1 MIIDD
6 TTGELLLT
14 ASDLTSASACE
25 WRVLT
30 SLDARLGR
38 RERPPAD
45 DDAMLAR
52 TAILGDAHEERLLA
66 GMRERGPVV
75 EIRRA
80 LDDEGRS
87 EAVARTQ
94 AALDAR
100 APAIFQAAFRGE
112 RFFGYADFVELDE
125 QGRYVVSDA
134 KLARHAKVTA
144 LLQLAA
150 YARAIRAM
158 GAPVGDEV
166 RLLLGDDTV
175 STHALRD
182 IEPVLLER
190 RARFEHLVDERLQAT
205 DPLAWA
211 TDGILACGSCPAC
224 EEQIAATDD
233 VFQIAGLRRD
243 QRDRLRAAGI
253 CSVAELAAADDAA
266 KPPRMAI
273 ATFASLRQ
281 QAAAQLRSREA
292 DAVSF
297 ELVDAAPIEALP
309 SPSDGDLFFDFEGDP
324 LWQDGPFWG
333 LDYLFGVRDATGAFT
348 GFWAHS
354 LAEERQAL
362 IDFLAFVRERRER
375 HPDLRIYHYASYE
388 RTHLLSI
395 AARHGVGEEEVD
407 DLLRAGVLVD
417 LYPVVKRSLVVGS
430 PSYSLKKLEPLY
442 MPAER
447 AGEVTNA
454 GDSIVWFQQATELR
468 ERGEHEEADRL
479 FRQIEAYN
487 AYDVESTHGLR
498 DWLRSLVSGTGA
510 ERAAVSPKELSP
522 ERAEVV
528 AARERL
534 VERLLARAGDDPA
547 HRDAEQTAL
556 WLAAAA
562 VGFHTRERKTFW
574 WEHFSRLDGLV
585 EEWRDQRDVVTIDEV
600 LEVGG
605 WEQEPRKQSPSRRI
619 RFRGTVAPGSR
630 LGDEASGMHAVYTQP
645 SPVDPDAT
653 TELRAHART
662 TLTAIDGDEFE
673 LVEQAGKGNSPW
685 DALPIALTPAQ
696 PPNAGPL
703 IESIEAWA
711 EQVAATVPTEHALS
725 ESLPDDAA
733 LDVLRRRAPR
743 ALAPVGEGDRATITA
758 IADSLAGLDA
768 RFVAVQGPP
777 GTGKTYTGARVIA
790 RLVERG
796 WRIGVVAQSHATVE
810 HMLEGV
816 IEAGVPAD
824 RVLKKRKEGDTA
836 SHSWTASSDPEGEL
850 GTAGGVVGGTAWTF
864 AGLANKGRSPLDLLV
879 IDEAGQFSLA
889 NTIAAGRATKRL
901 LLIGDPQQLPQVSQ
915 GTHPAPVDDSALGWL
930 CDGAAV
936 VPPEFGY
943 FLGTSWR
950 MHPALCEAVSD
961 LAYDGMLSAH
971 DSGRSMPGIEPGLV
985 PVRVEHSGN
994 TTTSPEEA
1002 EEVVR
1007 IIRGLVGREWIDK
1020 HGRRPLT
1027 AADAIVVAPYNAQ
1040 VGLLQ
1045 DRLRQAGFG
1054 AASVGTV
1061 DRFQGREAAVVIVSL
1076 SASSAAEVPR
1086 GIEFLLSINRLNVAI
1101 SRGQWLAYLVH
1112 SPGLRAHLPP
1122 RPEGVA
1128 QLSAF
1133 LRLAG
1138 PHVMQDRSLG
1148 GTYD

>member
-1 MIIDD
+1 MILEDE
-6 TTGELLLT
+6 TLLLT
-14 ASDLTSASACE
+14 ASDLTRASGCE
-25 WRVLT
+25 WQILT
-30 SLDARLGR
+30 ALDAKFGR
-38 RERPPAD
+38 REPVPEEQ
-45 DDAMLAR
+45 DAMLER
-52 TAILGDAHEERLLA
+52 TAVLGDLHEAKILEALRA
-66 GMRERGPVV
+66 NGEVV
-75 EIRRA
+75 EIEKGLDRAGREAAVATTRAALARRA
-80 LDDEGRS
+80 PVIL
-87 EAVARTQ
+87 
-94 AALDAR
+94 
-100 APAIFQAAFRGE
+100 QAAFEGE
-112 RFFGYADFVELDE
+112 RFFGYADFVELVDGE
-125 QGRYVVSDA
+125 YVVSDA
-134 KLARHAKVTA
+134 KLARRAKVTA

-150 YARAIRAM
+150 YARALRAM
-158 GAPVGDEV
+158 GAPVADEV
-166 RLLLGDDTV
+166 RLLLGDGTINV
-175 STHALRD
+175 HRLRD

-190 RARFEHLVDERLQAT
+190 RSRLEQIVDERLSAEAALQ
-205 DPLAWA
+205 WGV
-211 TDGILACGSCPAC
+211 DGVLACGKCAAC
-224 EEQIAATDD
+224 EEQFASHDD
-233 VFQIAGLRRD
+233 LFQLAGIRRD
-243 QRDRLRAAGI
+243 QRQRLRAAGI
-253 CSVAELAAADDAA
+253 GTVAALATAAEGPSGMAA
-266 KPPRMAI
+266 
-273 ATFASLRQ
+273 ATFASLQRQ
-281 QAAAQLRSREA
+281 ARAQLRSLDEGALAFEVVDPTPIRE
-292 DAVSF
+292 
-297 ELVDAAPIEALP
+297 LP
-309 SPSDGDLFFDFEGDP
+309 RSSPGDLFFDFEGDP
-324 LWQDGPFWG
+324 LWQEGPFWG
-333 LDYLFGVRDATGAFT
+333 LDYLFGVRDASGAFR

-354 LAEERQAL
+354 LTEEKQAL
-362 IDFLAFVRERRER
+362 VDFLDFVRERRAQ
-375 HPDLRIYHYASYE
+375 HPDLHIYHYASYE

-417 LYPVVKRSLVVGS
+417 LYPVVKRSLVIGS
-430 PSYSLKKLEPLY
+430 ASYSLKKLEPLY

-468 ERGEHEEADRL
+468 EHGEHEDADRL
-479 FRQIEAYN
+479 FAQIEDYN

-498 DWLRSLVSGTGA
+498 DWLRGLVPRTRA
-510 ERAAVSPKELSP
+510 ERLAAAPKELPP
-522 ERAEVV
+522 ERAEIV

-534 VERLLARAGDDPA
+534 VERLLARAGDGPA

-556 WLAAAA
+556 WLAAAV
-562 VGFHTRERKTFW
+562 VGFHVRERKTFW
-574 WEHFSRLDGLV
+574 WEHFSRLDGLID
-585 EEWRDQRDVVTIDEV
+585 EWRDQRDVVTVDEV

-605 WEQEPRKQSPSRRI
+605 WEREPRKQSPSRRI

-630 LGDEASGMHAVYTQP
+630 LGDEATGMHAVYTRP

-653 TELRAHART
+653 TEMRAHSRT

-685 DALPIALTPAQ
+685 DAYPIALTPAQ

-703 IESIEAWA
+703 TDSIEAWA
-711 EQVAATVPTEHALS
+711 ERVAAAIDTDRPLPEC
-725 ESLPDDAA
+725 LPDGAA
-733 LDVLRRRAPR
+733 LDVLRRRAPN
-743 ALAPVGEGDRATITA
+743 ALATQLEGDQATITA
-758 IADSLAGLDA
+758 IAESLCGLDA

-816 IEAGVPAD
+816 IEAGVSAD
-824 RVLKKRKEGDTA
+824 RVLKKRKDGDTA
-836 SHSWTASSDPEGEL
+836 THSWTPSSDPEDEL
-850 GTAGGVVGGTAWTF
+850 GAAGGVVGGTAWTF
-864 AGLANKGRSPLDLLV
+864 AGLANKRRAPLDLLV

-889 NTIAAGRATKRL
+889 NTIAAGRAAKRL

-961 LAYDGMLSAH
+961 LAYDGRLGAH
-971 DSGRSMPGIEPGLV
+971 ESQRDMPGVDPGLV
-985 PVRVEHSGN
+985 PVPVEHSGC
-994 TTTSPEEA
+994 TTASPEET
-1002 EEVVR
+1002 EQVVR
-1007 IIRGLVGREWIDK
+1007 IVRELVGRAWIDK
-1020 HGRRPLT
+1020 HGRRTLT
-1027 AADAIVVAPYNAQ
+1027 AADVIVVAPYNAQ

-1045 DRLRQAGFG
+1045 DRLRSAGLG
-1054 AASVGTV
+1054 AAAVGTV

-1122 RPEGVA
+1122 TPGGVA

-1133 LRLAG
+1133 LRL
-1138 PHVMQDRSLG
+1138 LG
-1148 GTYD
+1148 RAVPARPFRV